1 MPEPKTFRMPKIN
14 YYVRKHFRTKILVLD
29 LDDTIMPWPR
39 NMPLK
44 NGKHL
49 NLNAYVSNVFA
60 KIASEVLGLDRD
72 EAYELCS
79 SGYFNYG
86 SAIIGLLET
95 PDYDVTEEQAHE
107 IFMRVHQ
114 QTATNPSKGVVA
126 WAKPN
131 FKLYYLLSQF
141 KTVPYIITHGSTP
154 YAKIA
159 LQCMG
164 LLNTVVPEENVF
176 GLELYGYYNTKNKP
190 NPYIWFQQ
198 KTGIP
203 FNRMVMS
210 EDSHKNLF
218 FAKALGIKTVLL
230 HQHDWPLAS
239 PVIELHT
246 QQQLMLSF
254 DDLDSDVKDYYYTVL
269 HCTKDW
275 EVSDLMPTDYING
288 FIENGIA
295 DYAFSFN
302 TLEDYTHFELA
313 FPNEDIKLNYSGNY
327 VIKVYLEGNAQD
339 PVITKRF
346 MVVDPKVKVMPH
358 VKQATLTDD
367 RNYKQEVDFTI
378 LHKGYDVLD
387 PYGEIAVRIT
397 QNNRWDNAISGLQ
410 PTFVRDQ
417 EL

>member
-230 HQHDWPLAS
+230 HREGEQGEPFPNYDY
-239 PVIELHT
+239 VDHT
-246 QQQLMLSF
+246 HQ
-254 DDLDSDVKDYYYTVL
+254 K
-269 HCTKDW
+269 
-275 EVSDLMPTDYING
+275 
-288 FIENGIA
+288 
-295 DYAFSFN
+295 
-302 TLEDYTHFELA
+302 LEDYLQMFLDKGVNYTEEKLERSLEELVS
-313 FPNEDIKLNYSGNY
+313 E
-327 VIKVYLEGNAQD
+327 NA
-339 PVITKRF
+339 
-346 MVVDPKVKVMPH
+346 
-358 VKQATLTDD
+358 
-367 RNYKQEVDFTI
+367 
-378 LHKGYDVLD
+378 
-387 PYGEIAVRIT
+387 PYGAYY
-397 QNNRWDNAISGLQ
+397 QNYIIDNAISA
-410 PTFVRDQ
+410 
-417 EL
+417 